1 MSQYNQTVK
10 RDLNSTLSPSAP
22 TGIRPDSNAIQ
33 AKYFVDQLEVWA
45 TQIER
50 DISGRRPVD
59 AISHAKRRELCEVRR
74 QIDALHA
81 RYPLMF
87 DERRGGSR

>member
-1 MSQYNQTVK
+1 MK
-10 RDLNSTLSPSAP
+10 RQLNTSLSAGAP

-45 TQIER
+45 SKIER
-50 DISGRRPVD
+50 DIAHRRPAD
-59 AISHAKRRELCEVRR
+59 AISHAKRRELYEVRR

-81 RYPLMF
+81 RYPLVF
-87 DERRGGSR
+87 APKSRRSR